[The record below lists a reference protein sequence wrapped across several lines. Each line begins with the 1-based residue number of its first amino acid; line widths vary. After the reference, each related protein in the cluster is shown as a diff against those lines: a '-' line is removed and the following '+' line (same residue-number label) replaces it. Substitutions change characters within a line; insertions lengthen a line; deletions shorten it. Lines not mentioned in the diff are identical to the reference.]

1 MTEPRRKRHPAR
13 GNEGLWA
20 LLFLLPA
27 VIGLGLFNAIPTLQ
41 SFYLSLTTW
50 NFLGTPRFVGLAN
63 YRDLFADSLFYQVF
77 GQTLVFGFA
86 TVAGEVVLALA
97 LALLLA
103 RPLRGMAI
111 FRTAFFLPV
120 VTSLVAVSILWG
132 WIYDPQIGVLNWA
145 LGKLGV
151 SPIPWLSE
159 PGWAMAAVVIL
170 SIWKGLGYN
179 IILLL
184 AGLSAI
190 PQQYDEAARVDGA
203 NGVQRLWFVTLPLLA
218 PTLFMVITV
227 ALINAFQAFDAI
239 YMLTGGGPANSTSVM
254 VYWLYKQAFQYY
266 HVGKASAIAY
276 VLFALIL
283 ALTWLQ
289 WRVRKQ
295 WVHLES

>member
-1 MTEPRRKRHPAR
+1 MSKRHPAR
-13 GNEGLWA
+13 GSEARWA
-20 LLFLLPA
+20 LVFLLPA
-27 VIGLGLFNAIPTLQ
+27 LVGLGLFNAVPTIH
-41 SFYLSLTTW
+41 SFYLSFTRW
-50 NFLGTPRFVGLAN
+50 NFLGTPRFVGLEN
-63 YRDLFADSLFYQVF
+63 YRDLFADSLFYQVL
-77 GQTLVFGFA
+77 GQTLLYATA
-86 TVAGEVVLALA
+86 TVVGEVVLALG

-103 RPLRGMAI
+103 RPLKGMAV

-120 VTSLVAVSILWG
+120 VTSLVAVAILWG
-132 WIYDPQIGVLNWA
+132 WIYDPQLGVLNWA

-151 SPIPWLSE
+151 APIAWLSE

-179 IILLL
+179 VILLL

-190 PQQYDEAARVDGA
+190 PTQYEEAAMVDGA
-203 NGVQRLWFVTLPLLA
+203 NGFQRLASVTLPLLA
-218 PTLFMVITV
+218 PTLFLVITV

-239 YMLTGGGPANSTSVM
+239 YMLTGGGPANATNVM
-254 VYWLYKQAFQYY
+254 VFWLYKQAFQYY

-276 VLFALIL
+276 VLFAIVL
-283 ALTWLQ
+283 AVTWAQ

>member
-27 VIGLGLFNAIPTLQ
+27 VLGLGLFNAIPTLQ

-63 YRDLFADSLFYQVF
+63 YQALFADSLFYQVF
-77 GQTLVFGFA
+77 GQTLIFGFA

-97 LALLLA
+97 IALLLA

-145 LGKLGV
+145 LGQLGV

-190 PQQYDEAARVDGA
+190 PQQYDEAAQVDGA
-203 NGVQRLWFVTLPLLA
+203 NGVQRLGYVTLPLLA

>member
-27 VIGLGLFNAIPTLQ
+27 VIGLGLFNALPTLQ

-50 NFLGTPRFVGLAN
+50 NFLGTPRFVGIAN

-132 WIYDPQIGVLNWA
+132 WIYDPQIGVLNWV

-190 PQQYDEAARVDGA
+190 PQQYGEAAQVDGA
-203 NGVQRLWFVTLPLLA
+203 NGPQRLWFVTLPLLA

-254 VYWLYKQAFQYY
+254 VHWLYKQAFQYY

>member
-1 MTEPRRKRHPAR
+1 VSKRHPAR
-13 GNEGLWA
+13 GNEARWA
-20 LLFLLPA
+20 LLFLTPA
-27 VIGLGLFNAIPTLQ
+27 LIGLGLFNAIPTLH
-41 SFYLSLTTW
+41 SFYLSFTSW
-50 NFLGTPRFVGLAN
+50 NFLGTPRFVGLDN
-63 YRDLFADSLFYQVF
+63 YRDLFADSLFYQVL
-77 GQTLVFGFA
+77 GQTLVYATA
-86 TVAGEVVLALA
+86 TVVGEVVLALG

-103 RPLRGMAI
+103 RPLKGMAI

-120 VTSLVAVSILWG
+120 VTSLVAVAILWG
-132 WIYDPQIGVLNWA
+132 WIYDPQLGVLNWA

-151 SPIPWLSE
+151 APIAWLSE

-179 IILLL
+179 VILLL

-190 PQQYDEAARVDGA
+190 PSQYEEAAMVDGA
-203 NGVQRLWFVTLPLLA
+203 NGLQRLASVTLPLLA

-239 YMLTGGGPANSTSVM
+239 YMLTGGGPANATNVM
-254 VYWLYKQAFQYY
+254 VFWLYKQAFQYY

-276 VLFALIL
+276 VLFAIVL
-283 ALTWLQ
+283 AVTWAQ
-289 WRVRKQ
+289 WRARKQ

>member
-1 MTEPRRKRHPAR
+1 MTEPRKNRHPAR

-63 YRDLFADSLFYQVF
+63 YQALFADSLFYQVF
-77 GQTLVFGFA
+77 GQTLVFGFT

-97 LALLLA
+97 IALLLA

-132 WIYDPQIGVLNWA
+132 WIYDPQIGVLNWL
-145 LGKLGV
+145 LGKLGI

-190 PQQYDEAARVDGA
+190 PQQYDEAAQVDGA
-203 NGVQRLWFVTLPLLA
+203 NGAQRLWYVTLPLLA

>member
-1 MTEPRRKRHPAR
+1 MSKRHPAR
-13 GNEGLWA
+13 GHEARWA
-20 LLFLLPA
+20 LLFLTPA
-27 VIGLGLFNAIPTLQ
+27 LIGLGLFNAIPTIH
-41 SFYLSLTTW
+41 SFYLSFTSW
-50 NFLGTPRFVGLAN
+50 NFLGTPRFVGLEN
-63 YRDLFADSLFYQVF
+63 YRDLFADSLFYQVL
-77 GQTLVFGFA
+77 GQTLVYATA
-86 TVAGEVVLALA
+86 TVVGEVVLALG

-103 RPLRGMAI
+103 RPLKGMAV

-120 VTSLVAVSILWG
+120 VTSLVAVAILWG
-132 WIYDPQIGVLNWA
+132 WIYDPQLGVLNWA

-151 SPIPWLSE
+151 APIAWLSE

-179 IILLL
+179 VILLL

-190 PQQYDEAARVDGA
+190 PTQYEEAAMVDGA
-203 NGVQRLWFVTLPLLA
+203 NGLQRLVSVTLPLLA
-218 PTLFMVITV
+218 PTLFLVITV

-239 YMLTGGGPANSTSVM
+239 YMLTGGGPANATNVM
-254 VYWLYKQAFQYY
+254 VFWLYKQAFQYY

-276 VLFALIL
+276 VLFAIVL
-283 ALTWLQ
+283 AVTWAQ

>member
-1 MTEPRRKRHPAR
+1 MTEPRQKRHPAR

-20 LLFLLPA
+20 FVFLLPA
-27 VIGLGLFNAIPTLQ
+27 VIGLGLFNALPTLQ

-63 YRDLFADSLFYQVF
+63 YQALFADSLFYQVF
-77 GQTLVFGFA
+77 GQTLIFGFA

-145 LGKLGV
+145 LGMLGI

-190 PQQYDEAARVDGA
+190 PQQYDEAAQVDGA
-203 NGVQRLWFVTLPLLA
+203 NGMQRLWFVTLPLLA

-254 VYWLYKQAFQYY
+254 VYWLYKQAFHYY

>member
-1 MTEPRRKRHPAR
+1 MSKRHPAR
-13 GNEGLWA
+13 GNEARWA
-20 LLFLLPA
+20 LVFLTPA
-27 VIGLGLFNAIPTLQ
+27 LIGLGLFNAIPTIH
-41 SFYLSLTTW
+41 SFYLSFTSW
-50 NFLGTPRFVGLAN
+50 NFLGTPRFVGLDN
-63 YRDLFADSLFYQVF
+63 YRDLFADSLFYQVL
-77 GQTLVFGFA
+77 GQTLVYA
-86 TVAGEVVLALA
+86 TTTVVGEVVLALA
-97 LALLLA
+97 IALLLA

-120 VTSLVAVSILWG
+120 VTSLVAVAILWG
-132 WIYDPQIGVLNWA
+132 WIYDPQLGVLNWA

-151 SPIPWLSE
+151 SPIAWLSE

-179 IILLL
+179 VILLL

-190 PQQYDEAARVDGA
+190 PSQYEEAAMVDGA
-203 NGVQRLWFVTLPLLA
+203 NGVQRLASVTLPLLA

-239 YMLTGGGPANSTSVM
+239 YMLTGGGPANATNVM
-254 VYWLYKQAFQYY
+254 VFWLYKQAFHYY

-276 VLFALIL
+276 VLFAIVL
-283 ALTWLQ
+283 AVTWAQ

>member
-27 VIGLGLFNAIPTLQ
+27 VLGLGLFNAIPTLQ

-63 YRDLFADSLFYQVF
+63 YQALFADSLFYQVF
-77 GQTLVFGFA
+77 GQTLIFGFA

-145 LGKLGV
+145 LGQLGV

-190 PQQYDEAARVDGA
+190 PQQYDEAAQVDGA
-203 NGVQRLWFVTLPLLA
+203 NGVQRLGYVTLPLLA